1 MKTFLT
7 ILVTALLTSGGT
19 WLYLSKSSPVA
30 SGNADTAKPLF
41 YQSAMHPWIKSDK
54 PGTCTICGMA
64 LTPIYPGD
72 QPMDDSGND
81 NIVTLS
87 EQQRRILGVRT
98 AEAKIQPLVHHLKI
112 AGTIDEDAT
121 RRRVISAYIDGRIEK
136 LHLNFLGAD
145 VATGQPL
152 ADIYSPALLQ
162 AEREFRQLDGELR
175 KNTALR
181 LRQMGLTRDQIETI
195 RDKPA
200 DSLVSQ
206 ILAPLGGTVVS
217 QDIYEGQY
225 VTTGQKLFEIAD
237 FSTMWFMAIVYEQ
250 DLSWIAIGQTVSVT
264 TPSQPGK
271 SFVGKITF
279 IDPTL
284 EEATRSARVRVEIP
298 NPLVNGHRELLN
310 KLYADGVVNIEIPP
324 VLSVPRTA
332 VIQTGPQAV
341 VYTDQG
347 GGAYQQVRV
356 RTGRRGETL
365 IEILAGLA
373 LGDRVVTEGNLLID
387 GQAELNRAFTTAPE
401 EPEPEPDGVIAAE
414 QAKAITA
421 FLTTINAMSA
431 ALAADDLTAFN
442 QASEPAMSV
451 TTDLSAALAGMDL
464 PPEKIEE
471 LDAARHFHGSDTI
484 AQARSRF
491 LRFSMAVTDLLGPLR
506 TMQNF
511 PDMQIWQCPMVN
523 QAIPDAA
530 AKGRWIQT
538 GNRPIRN
545 PYFGAEMLECGDQIK
560 P

>member
-1 MKTFLT
+1 
-7 ILVTALLTSGGT
+7 
-19 WLYLSKSSPVA
+19 
-30 SGNADTAKPLF
+30 
-41 YQSAMHPWIKSDK
+41 
-54 PGTCTICGMA
+54 
-64 LTPIYPGD
+64 
-72 QPMDDSGND
+72 
-81 NIVTLS
+81 
-87 EQQRRILGVRT
+87 
-98 AEAKIQPLVHHLKI
+98 
-112 AGTIDEDAT
+112 
-121 RRRVISAYIDGRIEK
+121 
-136 LHLNFLGAD
+136 
-145 VATGQPL
+145 
-152 ADIYSPALLQ
+152 
-162 AEREFRQLDGELR
+162 
-175 KNTALR
+175 
-181 LRQMGLTRDQIETI
+181 
-195 RDKPA
+195 
-200 DSLVSQ
+200 
-206 ILAPLGGTVVS
+206 
-217 QDIYEGQY
+217 
-225 VTTGQKLFEIAD
+225 
-237 FSTMWFMAIVYEQ
+237 MAIVYEQ

-264 TPSQPGK
+264 TPSLPGK

-284 EEATRSARVRVEIP
+284 DEATRSARVRVEIP

-373 LGDRVVTEGNLLID
+373 LGDRVVTGGNLLID

-421 FLTTINAMSA
+421 FLTTIDAMSA

-442 QASEPAMSV
+442 QASEPAMTV
-451 TTDLSAALAGMDL
+451 ATDLSAALARMDL